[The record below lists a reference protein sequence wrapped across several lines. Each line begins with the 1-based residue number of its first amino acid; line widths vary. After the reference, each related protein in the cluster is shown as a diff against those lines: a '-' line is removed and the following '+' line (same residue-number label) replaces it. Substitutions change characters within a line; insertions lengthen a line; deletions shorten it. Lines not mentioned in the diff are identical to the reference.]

1 MQIRPPA
8 VITLVLVLLSWSIA
22 LRERASGESNQ
33 QQKLI
38 QLEQH
43 WLEVEDNPDALES
56 ILADDFI
63 HVLPAGFVTKAQ
75 QLKYMRAHPATERTK
90 RHFDDLRVR
99 VYGTVGVANGIVVA
113 TDNSGKLQ
121 RTIFTDVFAYR
132 NSKWQAVNA
141 QELPL
146 NESAHP

>member
-1 MQIRPPA
+1 MRIRRPA
-8 VITLVLVLLSWSIA
+8 LITLVLVLLSCSIA
-22 LRERASGESNQ
+22 LHERASGEGNQ
-33 QQKLI
+33 QQALI

-43 WLEVEDNPDALES
+43 CLEVEDNPDALES

-63 HVLPAGFVTKAQ
+63 HVLPIGFVTKAE
-75 QLKYMRAHPATERTK
+75 QLKYMRAHPASERTK

-113 TDNSGKLQ
+113 TATDGKIQ
-121 RTIFTDVFAYR
+121 KTIFTDVFAYR
-132 NSKWQAVNA
+132 NGQWQAVNA

-146 NESAHP
+146 NESARP